1 MPACFSYPAP
11 HPADSPAAPAP
22 APTIR
27 CRAARTARA
36 PSGPPG
42 CSPHPDA
49 RACGAV
55 AFARPGSNAPAFRR
69 NDASAAPIFP
79 RRFCCRSAL
88 GAGAGL

>member
-11 HPADSPAAPAP
+11 HPADSPAAPA
-22 APTIR
+22 IR
-27 CRAARTARA
+27 GRAARTARA
-36 PSGPPG
+36 PSDPPG

-55 AFARPGSNAPAFRR
+55 ALARPGSNAPAFRQ
-69 NDASAAPIFP
+69 NAAPAALVSP
-79 RRFCCRSAL
+79 RCFSCRSAL